1 MRAYLPPGLRETYA
15 ASLQLPTS
23 AVRSHA
29 DRVDLASEA
38 DFPPLAGSGP
48 SGGSAAHAARR
59 PASAPSPRKSGF
71 AGSGGGSVHSSG
83 GPSTPTQ
90 AGKAADGP
98 SSPCL
103 GSDSEGSLGHAAS
116 SSASVEAEADP
127 PAAAAAPEAEAA
139 PAVEA
144 VAPLAAPVS
153 CSEAV
158 SWANACEE
166 AEREEREGAEGR
178 ALPAGAAVALAAP
191 FPAAPSVPI
200 GGSSAGAEQ
209 CEGLQLP
216 PQEEAAAEAEPAL
229 QAPETFSAQQSIV
242 AAGPQGGGDSSPA
255 WAPAAHE
262 EPEAPPAHSQATACP
277 MPEAPPSPAV
287 EFSLAHTGSPA
298 ASPAPM
304 PGSAAAQPHLP
315 PASPLRHAQ
324 PQMGHA
330 TLPLEAA
337 YMPPSL
343 VPPAAPA
350 PAVPAGAGE
359 QGTPPGWQA
368 AGPAPAT
375 PPAQSAAVAFGIHC
389 LATFRCP
396 LTKVSQR
403 PSLAGQGWCFAGPP
417 WQALELHWGVAER
430 HDAVLS
436 PCETRATFSTVHTS
450 VHAFS
455 LQVQARLLCTCKNA
469 CCRTPT
475 GACLTPPG
483 AKLMPFVCLYL
494 LLPAPPTL
502 ERTHS
507 RIHPLSIARPPA
519 PTFAAG
525 LQGPGVGTGR
535 LHLRAC
541 SN

>member
-1 MRAYLPPGLRETYA
+1 MQDDYGHERAPASQPRQPLGPSFNQQPQPGPASPPGPTPAQPAAAPGVQVRAYLPPGLRETYA

-48 SGGSAAHAARR
+48 SGGSAGHAARR
-59 PASAPSPRKSGF
+59 PASAPSPRKSAF
-71 AGSGGGSVHSSG
+71 AGGIDGSMHSSG

-116 SSASVEAEADP
+116 SSASMEAEAEP
-127 PAAAAAPEAEAA
+127 PAAPEAEAA

-144 VAPLAAPVS
+144 EAAPAVEAAATLAAPVS

-158 SWANACEE
+158 SWADACEE
-166 AEREEREGAEGR
+166 AEREEREGAAGR
-178 ALPAGAAVALAAP
+178 GPPAGAAAAIVEP
-191 FPAAPSVPI
+191 SPAAPSVPS

-209 CEGLQLP
+209 CEGLQLQ
-216 PQEEAAAEAEPAL
+216 PQEEEAAEAEPTL
-229 QAPETFSAQQSIV
+229 QAAEAFSAQQSIV
-242 AAGPQGGGDSSPA
+242 AAGPQGDGDSSPA

-262 EPEAPPAHSQATACP
+262 EPEAQPAHSQAPACP

-315 PASPLRHAQ
+315 PASPLHHAQ
-324 PQMGHA
+324 PQMGHT

-343 VPPAAPA
+343 VPPATPA

-359 QGTPPGWQA
+359 QGAPPGWQA
-368 AGPAPAT
+368 AGPAPAG
-375 PPAQSAAVAFGIHC
+375 PPAQPAAVAFGIHC

-396 LTKVSQR
+396 LTKVSQW
-403 PSLAGQGWCFAGPP
+403 PSLAGQGCCFAGAP
-417 WQALELHWGVAER
+417 WHALELYWGVAER
-430 HDAVLS
+430 HAAVLS
-436 PCETRATFSTVHTS
+436 PCEICATFSSMHTS

-455 LQVQARLLCTCKNA
+455 LQVQTRLLFTCKGA
-469 CCRTPT
+469 RCGIPT
-475 GACLTPPG
+475 GACS
-483 AKLMPFVCLYL
+483 FY
-494 LLPAPPTL
+494 L
-502 ERTHS
+502 ERK
-507 RIHPLSIARPPA
+507 
-519 PTFAAG
+519 
-525 LQGPGVGTGR
+525 
-535 LHLRAC
+535 
-541 SN
+541 